1 MVRRS
6 KLVSM
11 GRALVAVFV
20 FSTISVLVLL
30 HARALHADVT
40 QPSAA
45 TQDALSGTPL
55 GADHLLG
62 DAIALGNLS
71 VFPVYAKSPV
81 DLGEFTTLERAIS
94 ANEAEVRELGSD
106 GAQAHAGDPLG
117 AAQVNTLVVQNKGKR
132 SILVLAG
139 TVVKG
144 GKQDRQ
150 IAEDF
155 VVEAGKTVDVAA
167 FCVEQGRWNGTRD
180 GKSTG
185 GRFVAH
191 KTLALSKL
199 REAGAYEGNQS
210 QVWAEVGKVNA
221 AHAKDA
227 PSSTLMASA
236 DDPALAQKRAQ
247 LAGSAARALGS
258 VKHASHVVGVAYAV
272 EGEVLGVRWF
282 AGPKL
287 FELYRDTLL
296 ESAAFEAITAEAEAK
311 ASGKA
316 SKTTP
321 AKAADVSGFVA
332 RMESE
337 TVSEQKARHGQV
349 GAKKKADAGYASELS
364 VELPAASPG
373 AKPKAAPVTK
383 DYLRRSAPK
392 PQPRGSMH
400 EEVQVQK
407 RMPQAPIRK

>member
-6 KLVSM
+6 KLFSR
-11 GRALVAVFV
+11 GRAVVVAFV
-20 FSTISVLVLL
+20 IATISVLLL
-30 HARALHADVT
+30 FQARSLHADVS
-40 QPSAA
+40 QVSAA
-45 TQDALSGTPL
+45 SSDALAGTPL
-55 GADHLLG
+55 GGDHLLG
-62 DAIALGNLS
+62 DAIAIGNLS

-94 ANEAEVRELGSD
+94 ANEAEVRELGSEAGRAD
-106 GAQAHAGDPLG
+106 SGDPLG

-180 GKSTG
+180 GKATG

-191 KTLALSKL
+191 KTLALGKV

-210 QVWAEVGKVNA
+210 QVWAEVGKANA
-221 AHAKDA
+221 AHAKHA

-236 DDPALAQKRAQ
+236 DDPALAKKRSE
-247 LAGSAARALGS
+247 LASSAARALGS
-258 VKHASHVVGVAYAV
+258 VKHRSHVVGVAYAV

-287 FELYRDTLL
+287 FDLYRDTLL

-337 TVSEQKARHGQV
+337 SVSEQKARHGQV

-364 VELPAASPG
+364 LEMPAASPG

-383 DYLRRSAPK
+383 DYLRRTTPK
-392 PQPRGSMH
+392 PQPQGSMPQ
-400 EEVQVQK
+400 EVQVQK
-407 RMPQAPIRK
+407 GKRPSPRK